1 MADENELRTYLKRAV
16 ADARD
21 ARARLKEVEE
31 RAREPLAIV
40 GASCRYPGGVE
51 SPAGLWRLVDEGTD
65 AISEF
70 PTDRGWDED
79 VYDPDPDR
87 NGKTLTRHGGFVD
100 GMTDFD
106 AAFFGMSPREAVAA
120 DPQQRLLLETTWEA
134 MESAGIVPAT
144 LRGTRTGVFTGLMY
158 QGYGAG
164 VLDDVP
170 AELSGHLASGLSSSI
185 ACGRLSY
192 VFGLEGP
199 SVAVDTA
206 CSSSLV
212 TLHLAAQALRRGE
225 CDLALTGGATLMPT
239 PFSIMEFSRQRALSP
254 DGRCKAF
261 GAGADGTAWAEGAG
275 MLVLERLSD
284 ARRNGHRVL
293 AVLRGSAVN
302 QDGASN
308 GLTAPNG
315 PAQERVIR
323 QALADAGLTAAD
335 VDVVE
340 AHGTG
345 TRLGDPI
352 EARALLATYG
362 RDRPA
367 GDPLFL
373 GSLKSNIGHTQAAAG
388 VGGVIKMVEALRH
401 GRLPRTLHADEPTP
415 HVDWSAGT
423 VALLDR
429 ARPWPDRDRPRRAAV
444 SAFGIGGTNAHV
456 ILEEAP
462 PLAADGPAAAAVP
475 APAHPSVPVASS
487 AAGWTL
493 SAKTPEALRGQAE
506 RLLAFAGDHPEYG
519 AADIAYSLAT
529 TRAVLDHSAT
539 VVGADHGEL
548 LRGLRALAAGT
559 ADPAVT
565 TTGRARPGGLAF
577 VFTGQGSQRAGMG
590 RELYET
596 SPVFARALDEICA
609 ALDPLLGRSLKDV
622 LFAEPGTDT
631 AKELD
636 GTALAQPALF
646 AVEVALFRL
655 VTSWGVVPDQLLGH
669 SIGEVAAAHAAGV
682 LDLPDACVLVAARGR
697 LMQSARDDGAMAAIE
712 GEEAEVR
719 ESLVGYG
726 DAVAIAAVNGP
737 RSVVISGD
745 RDVVEKISAL
755 WKGEGR
761 KATALK
767 VSHAF
772 HSPHMDGVLEEF
784 RTVLRTLTFRP
795 PRLPV
800 VSNVTG
806 EPATAGQL
814 CSPDYWVRHIREAV
828 RFLDGVRTLA
838 ARGVGDYVELGPDG
852 ILSALVPRC
861 LDHEPGAVVPL
872 LRRDRSEARTVAAAR
887 GTLHARGTA
896 LDWSAVHPGARR
908 IELPTYAFRRDR
920 YWIEP
925 PARHGDTAAL
935 GLAAADHPLL
945 AAVIPPADGDE
956 TLLTGRIS
964 IRTHPWLADHTIGD
978 TAVLAPAALL
988 ELAIRAGDET
998 GATVVRELTATTP
1011 FPLPES
1017 GGVQLRVTVGP
1028 APADGSGDRTVAVHA
1043 RPEAGETPWTH
1054 CARGVLGG
1062 GTEAAPVLRT
1072 ASGDSTTGNTTTIG
1086 LTDERSAEAVRYG
1099 LHPALLAAALPAR
1112 RTAGRPGTVAL
1123 PAHWRG
1129 VRLHA
1134 GGAATVRVG
1143 TAEVPPAPGTDEP
1156 AVALTLA
1163 DEHGEPVLTAE
1174 AVTFRDV
1181 SEDALGPGTGRDGA
1195 SPGTELHTLEWI
1207 PVETVPGDEP
1217 PHWGALDVDLAGITR
1232 YAGLAEAAEAVE
1244 AGTRIDWLLVPW
1256 RPGTATEVTAAARE
1270 AAGKALDLAR
1280 ELAVEERLHGTRL
1293 LVFLPDP
1300 DTTDETAT
1308 DETAAT
1314 ALACAAVRGLLRS
1327 AQAETGGRIVLCA
1340 AGPAAAPPAGLAAA
1354 LRTGESELAYR
1365 DGRFT
1370 APRLRPATA
1379 TTEAGETAPRPAF
1392 DKGTVLVTG
1401 GPGGLTGPLV
1411 RELVTSHGATR
1422 LLLTAPTEAG
1432 TAGLTPLAAELT
1444 ALGAEATVAHCD
1456 PADPAALAGTLAA
1469 VPAEHPLRAVVHLP
1483 SFRDDAP
1490 VTALTAE
1497 RLDAMLTATADGAW
1511 QLHRLT
1517 RDLDLSAFVI
1527 GHSTAGLL
1535 GAPGQAHGAAA
1546 AAFLDRLA
1554 RHRAALGLPATAFVR
1569 PPGQPDDDGPATAA
1583 GRGAHDW
1590 FRPRTGADTA
1600 AAFDTAAGLGRTVL
1614 VHASVD
1620 RSALPEQ
1627 VPSAL
1632 RDLRRAPARR
1642 SVRTAGPADSLQDRL
1657 GGLDPAGQQALVL
1670 GIVRAEVAAVLGH
1683 ADPYAVGVRSEFQE
1697 LGFDS
1702 LTAMELRNRLGA
1714 AVGLG
1719 LPATLVFDHPTPE
1732 ALTAHLLTL
1741 VAPGG
1746 APTAGR
1752 VLAELDRLDA
1762 ELEELADDQRHRDVL
1777 HRRLRTMAARFAAP
1791 AATEDDREA
1800 AADRIASASVDEMFD
1815 LIDTELGR
1823 TRR

>member
-1 MADENELRTYLKRAV
+1 
-16 ADARD
+16 
-21 ARARLKEVEE
+21 
-31 RAREPLAIV
+31 
-40 GASCRYPGGVE
+40 
-51 SPAGLWRLVDEGTD
+51 
-65 AISEF
+65 
-70 PTDRGWDED
+70 
-79 VYDPDPDR
+79 
-87 NGKTLTRHGGFVD
+87 
-100 GMTDFD
+100 
-106 AAFFGMSPREAVAA
+106 
-120 DPQQRLLLETTWEA
+120 
-134 MESAGIVPAT
+134 
-144 LRGTRTGVFTGLMY
+144 
-158 QGYGAG
+158 
-164 VLDDVP
+164 
-170 AELSGHLASGLSSSI
+170 
-185 ACGRLSY
+185 
-192 VFGLEGP
+192 
-199 SVAVDTA
+199 
-206 CSSSLV
+206 
-212 TLHLAAQALRRGE
+212 
-225 CDLALTGGATLMPT
+225 
-239 PFSIMEFSRQRALSP
+239 
-254 DGRCKAF
+254 
-261 GAGADGTAWAEGAG
+261 
-275 MLVLERLSD
+275 
-284 ARRNGHRVL
+284 
-293 AVLRGSAVN
+293 
-302 QDGASN
+302 
-308 GLTAPNG
+308 
-315 PAQERVIR
+315 
-323 QALADAGLTAAD
+323 
-335 VDVVE
+335 
-340 AHGTG
+340 
-345 TRLGDPI
+345 
-352 EARALLATYG
+352 
-362 RDRPA
+362 
-367 GDPLFL
+367 
-373 GSLKSNIGHTQAAAG
+373 
-388 VGGVIKMVEALRH
+388 
-401 GRLPRTLHADEPTP
+401 
-415 HVDWSAGT
+415 
-423 VALLDR
+423 
-429 ARPWPDRDRPRRAAV
+429 
-444 SAFGIGGTNAHV
+444 
-456 ILEEAP
+456 
-462 PLAADGPAAAAVP
+462 
-475 APAHPSVPVASS
+475 
-487 AAGWTL
+487 
-493 SAKTPEALRGQAE
+493 
-506 RLLAFAGDHPEYG
+506 
-519 AADIAYSLAT
+519 
-529 TRAVLDHSAT
+529 
-539 VVGADHGEL
+539 
-548 LRGLRALAAGT
+548 
-559 ADPAVT
+559 
-565 TTGRARPGGLAF
+565 
-577 VFTGQGSQRAGMG
+577 
-590 RELYET
+590 
-596 SPVFARALDEICA
+596 
-609 ALDPLLGRSLKDV
+609 
-622 LFAEPGTDT
+622 
-631 AKELD
+631 
-636 GTALAQPALF
+636 
-646 AVEVALFRL
+646 
-655 VTSWGVVPDQLLGH
+655 
-669 SIGEVAAAHAAGV
+669 
-682 LDLPDACVLVAARGR
+682 
-697 LMQSARDDGAMAAIE
+697 
-712 GEEAEVR
+712 
-719 ESLVGYG
+719 
-726 DAVAIAAVNGP
+726 
-737 RSVVISGD
+737 
-745 RDVVEKISAL
+745 
-755 WKGEGR
+755 GEGR
-761 KATALK
+761 KTTALK

-795 PRLPV
+795 PTLPV

-806 EPATAGQL
+806 EPATAEQL

-828 RFLDGVRTLA
+828 RFHDGVRTLA
-838 ARGVGDYVELGPDG
+838 ARGVGDFVELGPDG
-852 ILSALVPRC
+852 VLSALVPRC

-872 LRRDRSEARTVAAAR
+872 LRRDRSEPRTVAAAR
-887 GTLHARGTA
+887 GALHARGTA

-935 GLAAADHPLL
+935 GLTAADHPLL
-945 AAVIPPADGDE
+945 AAVIAPADGDD
-956 TLLTGRIS
+956 TLLTGRIA

-1028 APADGSGDRTVAVHA
+1028 ADGSGDRTVAVHA

-1072 ASGDSTTGNTTTIG
+1072 ASGDSATAGTGTTTIA
-1086 LTDERSAEAVRYG
+1086 LTDERTAEAVRYG

-1112 RTAGRPGTVAL
+1112 RTAGRPGTVAV

-1134 GGAATVRVG
+1134 GGAASVRVA

-1163 DEHGEPVLTAE
+1163 DEHGEPVLTAD
-1174 AVTFRDV
+1174 AVTFREL
-1181 SEDALGPGTGRDGA
+1181 SEDALGPGTSRNGIA
-1195 SPGTELHTLEWI
+1195 PGTELHTLEWI
-1207 PVETVPGDEP
+1207 PVGTVPGDET
-1217 PHWGALDVDLAGITR
+1217 PHWGTLDLDLAGITR
-1232 YAGLAEAAEAVE
+1232 YTGLADAADAVE

-1270 AAGKALDLAR
+1270 AAGKALGLAR

-1293 LVFLPDP
+1293 LVLLPDP
-1300 DTTDETAT
+1300 ATAEETAT
-1308 DETAAT
+1308 GEAGTGETATGETTAT
-1314 ALACAAVRGLLRS
+1314 ALAYAAVRGLLRS

-1340 AGPAAAPPAGLAAA
+1340 ADPAAVPPAELAAA
-1354 LRTGESELAYR
+1354 LRTGESELAHR

-1370 APRLRPATA
+1370 APRLRPATR
-1379 TTEAGETAPRPAF
+1379 TTEAGATGHRPAF

-1411 RELVTSHGATR
+1411 RELVTAHGATR
-1422 LLLTAPTEAG
+1422 LLLTAPTESG
-1432 TAGLTPLAAELT
+1432 TADLTPLAAELT

-1511 QLHRLT
+1511 HLHRLT

-1535 GAPGQAHGAAA
+1535 GAPGRAHGAAA

-1554 RHRAALGLPATAFVR
+1554 RHRAALGLPATALLR
-1569 PPGQPDDDGPATAA
+1569 PPGQPDDDAPAPA

-1642 SVRTAGPADSLQDRL
+1642 SVRTAEPADSLQDRL
-1657 GGLDPAGQQALVL
+1657 AGLDPAARQAHVL

-1702 LTAMELRNRLGA
+1702 LTAMELRNRLGT

-1752 VLAELDRLDA
+1752 LLAELDRLDA

-1777 HRRLRTMAARFAAP
+1777 HRRLRAMAARFAAP
-1791 AATEDDREA
+1791 TTTEDDREA